1 MHHQPRLS
9 PKKWEKM
16 KWVIV
21 KMTGQRDLLRLTLS
35 LWLLLHFLPP
45 SSGFQSCPSVCTC
58 KWKNGESRKEMG
70 KVVIRRN
77 ENSFD
82 YVVVK
87 FLMYFYAS
95 CSLWD
100 VFWKVWKVRPSNLK
114 NSLISSWEESK
125 RRVRTATAAFWKTL
139 RNILTDVIIHTAD
152 TTSDIHKYYTSRM
165 TSVRKN

>member
-1 MHHQPRLS
+1 MSFEGNYRGHCCSRQPLS

-35 LWLLLHFLPP
+35 LWLLLHLLPP

-70 KVVIRRN
+70 KVWIRRN

-114 NSLISSWEESK
+114 NSLISLHSNWIWLSAMP
-125 RRVRTATAAFWKTL
+125 RVTPSLPQANAIYITP
-139 RNILTDVIIHTAD
+139 
-152 TTSDIHKYYTSRM
+152 
-165 TSVRKN
+165 